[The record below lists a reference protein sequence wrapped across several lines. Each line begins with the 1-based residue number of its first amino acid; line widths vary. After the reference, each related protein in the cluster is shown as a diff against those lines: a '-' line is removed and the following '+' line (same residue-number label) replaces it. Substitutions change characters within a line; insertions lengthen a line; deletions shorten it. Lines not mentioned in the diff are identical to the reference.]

1 MVLNLNKE
9 ISASKNV
16 KILKSGFFC
25 AFVIVGG
32 KIARN
37 LARKAGRKR
46 NYTLVIFSKQF
57 FIYSWLL
64 IESVNKSGRNKLNKI
79 FISGVVFAKKNKVIT
94 PIKLMLFAETR
105 AVGNI
110 NFASDYRFYIIFLCF
125 FIKINN
131 AVHNAVVGYGNGIL
145 SKLTD
150 SRHKALYAAG
160 AVKKAVFGVEMKM
173 YKAHFCAFLLL
184 KFTRSARLPSRSCR
198 V

>member
-125 FIKINN
+125 FIKSITPYITPWSVM
-131 AVHNAVVGYGNGIL
+131 ATAFCPSSLIRGI
-145 SKLTD
+145 
-150 SRHKALYAAG
+150 RRFMRQA
-160 AVKKAVFGVEMKM
+160 
-173 YKAHFCAFLLL
+173 
-184 KFTRSARLPSRSCR
+184 PSRRLYSVWR
-198 V
+198 